1 MSNPTRTVMTKLIL
15 TGPAGEVRLA
25 VRRRELAPA

>member
-1 MSNPTRTVMTKLIL
+1 MSNPTCTVMTKLTL

-25 VRRRELAPA
+25 VRRRELAPS